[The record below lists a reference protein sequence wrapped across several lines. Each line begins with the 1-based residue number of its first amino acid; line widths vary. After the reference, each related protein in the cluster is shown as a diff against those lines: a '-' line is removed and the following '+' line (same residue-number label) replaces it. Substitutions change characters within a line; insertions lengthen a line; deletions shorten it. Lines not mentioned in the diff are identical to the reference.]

1 MDRDYLDAQARKL
14 RSEKILSGF
23 RLPVLDALPCF
34 APISAVKLPVEEHVI
49 MRAAASACMSYRTQ
63 LAADSLG
70 DLDDLMLANGIFQA
84 LTPIE
89 KEFYFSPAIEEHPLW
104 AFFTW
109 SIESCHAL
117 FWALGHLD
125 GLSYP
130 DTATNHDRL
139 YHLFFASEPDE
150 FRNKSKLRP
159 LSAILDATD
168 LYYRY
173 RAICLRANEQ
183 GEDPPEM
190 LNSDIVQLRYA
201 ALLWLV
207 GRGKWDEVQKLA

>member
-14 RSEKILSGF
+14 RSEKIMSGL
-23 RLPVLDALPCF
+23 RLPIISTLPCF
-34 APISAVKLPVEEHVI
+34 APISAVRLPVEEHAI

-63 LAADSLG
+63 LAANSLG
-70 DLDDLMLANGIFQA
+70 DLDEFMLSNGIFQV

-89 KEFYFSPAIEEHPLW
+89 KEFYFSPAIEEHPRW

-109 SIESCHAL
+109 SIESCHVL

-130 DTATNHDRL
+130 DTATDNHKL
-139 YHLFFASEPDE
+139 FHLFFAGEMKD
-150 FRNKSKLRP
+150 FRHKSRLRSA
-159 LSAILDATD
+159 SAILDATD
-168 LYYRY
+168 LYFRY
-173 RAICLRANEQ
+173 RAICQRAGEQ
-183 GEDPPEM
+183 GEHPPGM
-190 LNSDIVQLRYA
+190 LNSEIVQLRYA

-207 GRGKWDEVQKLA
+207 GRGEWDEVQKLA